1 MLEEKEE
8 ASTVVRNCED
18 ISKSDFHKYS
28 SKFLKGRSA
37 GFKMNRYLLL
47 PDESGDEGGPCARL

>member
-1 MLEEKEE
+1 M
-8 ASTVVRNCED
+8 TD
-18 ISKSDFHKYS
+18 IVETLTLRFVFSKSDFHKYS